1 MATSFSWTCLKCVS
15 SFITVCL
22 PLFSPVSAPLLFP
35 STLFSLFPCSFTS
48 LSRSAFPC
56 SQLMLS
62 SLPTLAEY
70 LSYSLTGLFLG
81 SCLAA
86 DETFNSCLLARLSVW
101 SFGCLF
107 ICWCCFVGLLVFTLG
122 SHGSPRWSQNMS
134 YFLLRLAGST
144 CLRGKSKASVFQ
156 PCKPQRLS

>member
-1 MATSFSWTCLKCVS
+1 MCVLFYYSLSSSLFTRLGTIVVSFHP
-15 SFITVCL
+15 FL
-22 PLFSPVSAPLLFP
+22 PLSPQLHL
-35 STLFSLFPCSFTS
+35 S